1 MGTSPKGPG
10 AKWMPLKRCLAIMRR
25 LQTGPASKEELMRA
39 VRELVPNAYTTG
51 GDDARRKRFERDM
64 DKLRYELGVVA
75 DYNRQEG
82 HYLLRDPGDLLG
94 VALSPGALRGL
105 AFLLSTFAPP
115 SAASDQ
121 ARPLLEAIQSLLPA
135 GQLRRLEGHDSELKI
150 DLRHLD
156 EGDISAQVWSA
167 VQRAA
172 AERHV
177 LQFNYLSPYRDPP
190 ACRTHVVEPY
200 RLKFQEGHWFLQA
213 YCLRWIRREPLS
225 PAGREHAGWLA
236 YRLSRILEDDLEV
249 WPDKFPADQRR
260 RRLVPLEYRLGPVL
274 HRGGVSAR
282 FEDMQ
287 VSAVEADGWV
297 TVSARTDDLFTAR
310 RILLAYGENCQ
321 VLAPP
326 QLRREIGAAAR
337 RMAGFYPD
345 EEGDG

>member
-1 MGTSPKGPG
+1 MGISSRAPEV
-10 AKWMPLKRCLAIMRR
+10 KWLPLKRCLAIVRR
-25 LQTGPASKEELMRA
+25 LQAGPASKEELMRA
-39 VRELVPNAYTTG
+39 ARELVPDAYEAG
-51 GDDARRKRFERDM
+51 NDRARRKRFERDM
-64 DKLRYELGVVA
+64 ENVRYELGVVV
-75 DYNRQEG
+75 DYDRREG
-82 HYLLRDPGDLLG
+82 HYRLLDPGDLLG
-94 VALSPGALRGL
+94 VALSPEAMHGL
-105 AFLLSTFAPP
+105 AFLLSTFAPQ

-135 GQLRRLEGHDSELKI
+135 GRLRRLEGHASELEI

-177 LQFNYLSPYRDPP
+177 LQFDYLSPYHDPP
-190 ACRTHVVEPY
+190 ACRTHLVEPY

-225 PAGREHAGWLA
+225 PAEREHAGWLA
-236 YRLSRILEDDLEV
+236 YRLSRIQTDGLEV
-249 WPDKFPADQRR
+249 WPDKFPTDQRR

-274 HRGGVSAR
+274 HRGGVSSR

-326 QLRREIGAAAR
+326 QLLREIGAAAR
-337 RMAGFYPD
+337 KMAGFYP
-345 EEGDG
+345 E

>member
-1 MGTSPKGPG
+1 V
-10 AKWMPLKRCLAIMRR
+10 RR
-25 LQTGPASKEELMRA
+25 LQTGPASKEELTRA
-39 VRELVPNAYTTG
+39 VRELVPDAYAAG
-51 GDDARRKRFERDM
+51 SDRARRKRFERDVANV
-64 DKLRYELGVVA
+64 RHELGVGV
-75 DYNRQEG
+75 DYDRQEG
-82 HYLLRDPGDLLG
+82 HYRLLDPGDLLG
-94 VALSPGALRGL
+94 IALSPEALRGL
-105 AFLLSTFAPP
+105 AFLLSTFAPQ

-121 ARPLLEAIQSLLPA
+121 ARPLLEAIQALLPA
-135 GQLRRLEGHDSELKI
+135 GQLRRLEGRDSELEI

-172 AERHV
+172 ATRHV
-177 LQFNYLSPYRDPP
+177 LHSPNRDPP
-190 ACRTHVVEPY
+190 APITHVVEPY

-225 PAGREHAGWLA
+225 PAEREHAGWLA
-236 YRLSRILEDDLEV
+236 YRLSRIQTDGLEV

-260 RRLVPLEYRLGPVL
+260 RRLVALEYRLGPVL
-274 HRGGVSAR
+274 HRGGVSPR

-337 RMAGFYPD
+337 KMAGFYP
-345 EEGDG
+345 EEESDR